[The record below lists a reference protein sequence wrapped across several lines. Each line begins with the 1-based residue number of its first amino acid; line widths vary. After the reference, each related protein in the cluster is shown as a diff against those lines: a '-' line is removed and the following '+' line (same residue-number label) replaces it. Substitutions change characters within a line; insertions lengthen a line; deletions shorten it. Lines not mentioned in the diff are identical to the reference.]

1 MTVELYSK
9 PGCQPCKM
17 SKRRFA
23 NHGIDF
29 AEMDVTVNDDARDT
43 VLGLGYLS
51 APVVVVR
58 DENGNVTESWGGY
71 NPDKIDSLLAV

>member
-17 SKRRFA
+17 SKKHFA
-23 NHGIDF
+23 TNGIEF
-29 AEMDVTVNDDARDT
+29 AEFDVTVNDDARDT
-43 VLGLGYLS
+43 VLSLGFLS

-58 DENGNVTESWGGY
+58 DADGNVAESWGGF
-71 NPDKIDSLLAV
+71 NPDKIKSLATA

>member
-9 PGCQPCKM
+9 PGCNPCRMTK
-17 SKRRFA
+17 KHFA
-23 NHGIDF
+23 ASGIEF
-29 AEMDVTVNDDARDT
+29 AEFDVTVNDDARDV

-58 DENGNVTESWGGY
+58 DESGNVSDAWSGF
-71 NPDKIDSLLAV
+71 NPDKVAALA